1 MSEKAITGKLIGDK
15 VVIKFDKELL
25 LGLFEDYHSEYN
37 KIKNKKKFLEAV
49 AVAIVQQIEEDEE
62 FLENVVDIVVN
73 SDNDF
78 IKEIEEEE

>member
-25 LGLFEDYHSEYN
+25 LGIFDDFQGEYS

-49 AVAIVQQIEEDEE
+49 ANSIVQQIEEDEE

-78 IKEIEEEE
+78 IKEVEEE

>member
-25 LGLFEDYHSEYN
+25 LGIFDDFQGEYS

-49 AVAIVQQIEEDEE
+49 AKTIVQQIEKDEE
-62 FLENVVDIVVN
+62 FLENVVDVVVN

-78 IKEIEEEE
+78 IKEIEEE